1 MLTTHALQTLT
12 QVVNRWTP
20 GTFLEAH
27 RHAHVGGGN
36 AENAPLVSESMTQS
50 TYMSEAATRTIE
62 PEKFLG
68 QGAFGE
74 VIQVVCAMDGSR
86 HAVKLANNVVSRTC
100 VYTAVQGLSF
110 VLSIPTVVQLSMVLV
125 FMRACLKCRWVCLAL
140 QVR

>member
-36 AENAPLVSESMTQS
+36 AENSPLVLESMTQS

-86 HAVKLANNVVSRTC
+86 HAVKLANNVVSRTYMC
-100 VYTAVQGLSF
+100 IYCGTRL
-110 VLSIPTVVQLSMVLV
+110 VLCPIPTVVQLIMVLV
-125 FMRACLKCRWVCLAL
+125 FMRACLTCRWVCLAL